1 MLDGLP
7 EPVRR
12 YMNWTGVVGRP
23 WIRTAYVN
31 QSGRLSPTPPAAT
44 ICRVAGQLGAN
55 VCIVSIMETS
65 AT

>member
-23 WIRTAYVN
+23 WIRTAYVK
-31 QSGRLSPTPPAAT
+31 QSGLFRLGLDLSL
-44 ICRVAGQLGAN
+44 IH
-55 VCIVSIMETS
+55 I
-65 AT
+65 